1 MSEGGVVAGRFIA
14 VLVAATLVSG
24 LLVRRWPR
32 AASAGTAVGV
42 WAIALTAAVAGLG
55 H

>member
-1 MSEGGVVAGRFIA
+1 MSEDGLVAGRWIA
-14 VLVAATLVSG
+14 FLVAATLVSG

-32 AASAGTAVGV
+32 VASAGTALGM